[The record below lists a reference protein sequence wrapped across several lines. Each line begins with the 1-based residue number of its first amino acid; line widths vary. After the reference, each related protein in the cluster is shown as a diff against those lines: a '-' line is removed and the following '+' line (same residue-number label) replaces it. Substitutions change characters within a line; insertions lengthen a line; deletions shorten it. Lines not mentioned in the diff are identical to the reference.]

1 MGNLWIGKRS
11 PAALHVDAGQTVNTV
26 EASWKKP
33 RWTAPSWLAQYD
45 PRLCAISTP
54 SSSVTSYPAQPKYVS
69 RSAVGVA
76 VVAAVVGVVDTQDG
90 VDAGL
95 LEALLVALG

>member
-1 MGNLWIGKRS
+1 
-11 PAALHVDAGQTVNTV
+11 V
-26 EASWKKP
+26 EQVASWKKP

-45 PRLCAISTP
+45 PRLCAISAP

-69 RSAVGVA
+69 RSAVGVVVVTAIA
-76 VVAAVVGVVDTQDG
+76 VVVDAQDG